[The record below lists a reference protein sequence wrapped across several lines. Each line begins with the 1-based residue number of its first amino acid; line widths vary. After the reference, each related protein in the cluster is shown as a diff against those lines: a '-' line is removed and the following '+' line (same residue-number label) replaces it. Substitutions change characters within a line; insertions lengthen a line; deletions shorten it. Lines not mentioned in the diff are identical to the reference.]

1 MGKCLFSRRIYKVS
15 LILAVANQK
24 GGVGKT
30 TTVINLGASLAAAE
44 KKVLLV
50 DFDPQANCTSG
61 FGLPKRGEIPS
72 VYDLLT
78 GAAPVEEVVRNTDL
92 PTLSMIPGSIS
103 LAGAEVELAALEDR
117 ENYLMNALEPIR
129 HDYDFIIIDCPPSLG
144 LLTLNALVVSDQL
157 IIPMQAEYFAMEGI
171 SELLRTVERVRE
183 SYNPNLSIKG
193 VLLTMVDERTNLAK
207 QVIEE
212 VQSHFGAK
220 VYKTL
225 IPRNIRLAEAPS
237 FGKPVLLYDIASRGA
252 QSYLKMTEE
261 FLAREG

>member
-1 MGKCLFSRRIYKVS
+1 MS
-15 LILAVANQK
+15 LIVAVANQK

-61 FGLPKRGEIPS
+61 YGLPKRGEIPS

-78 GAAPVEEVVRNTDL
+78 GNATIEEVVRDTDL
-92 PTLSMIPGSIS
+92 PKLRMIPGSIA
-103 LAGAEVELAALEDR
+103 LAGAEVELASVENR
-117 ENYLMNALEPIR
+117 ENYLQSALEPVR

-144 LLTLNALVVSDQL
+144 LLTLNALVVSDAL

-183 SYNPNLSIKG
+183 SYNPNLSIRG

-212 VQSHFGAK
+212 VQSHFGQK
-220 VYKTL
+220 VYKTFV
-225 IPRNIRLAEAPS
+225 PRNIRLAEAPS

>member
-1 MGKCLFSRRIYKVS
+1 
-15 LILAVANQK
+15 
-24 GGVGKT
+24 
-30 TTVINLGASLAAAE
+30 
-44 KKVLLV
+44 
-50 DFDPQANCTSG
+50 
-61 FGLPKRGEIPS
+61 
-72 VYDLLT
+72 
-78 GAAPVEEVVRNTDL
+78 
-92 PTLSMIPGSIS
+92 
-103 LAGAEVELAALEDR
+103 
-117 ENYLMNALEPIR
+117 
-129 HDYDFIIIDCPPSLG
+129 
-144 LLTLNALVVSDQL
+144 
-157 IIPMQAEYFAMEGI
+157 MQAEYFAMEGI

-212 VQSHFGAK
+212 VQNHFGAK

>member
-72 VYDLLT
+72 VYELLT
-78 GAAPVEEVVRNTDL
+78 GATPVEEVIRNTDL

-103 LAGAEVELAALEDR
+103 LAGAEVELAALDDR
-117 ENYLMNALEPIR
+117 ENYLLNALEPIR

-212 VQSHFGAK
+212 VQNHFGAK

-225 IPRNIRLAEAPS
+225 IPRNIRLEIGRAH
-237 FGKPVLLYDIASRGA
+237 V
-252 QSYLKMTEE
+252 
-261 FLAREG
+261 

>member
-1 MGKCLFSRRIYKVS
+1 LT

-44 KKVLLV
+44 KRVLLV

-72 VYDLLT
+72 IYDMLT
-78 GAAPVEEVVRNTDL
+78 GSSSVGEVVCHTEL
-92 PTLSMIPGSIS
+92 PTLSIIPGSIA
-103 LAGAEVELAALEDR
+103 LAGAEVELAAVDNR
-117 ENYLMNALEPIR
+117 ETYLAKALEPLR
-129 HDYDFIIIDCPPSLG
+129 SHYDYIIIDCPPSLG
-144 LLTLNALVVSDQL
+144 LLTLNALVVSDAL
-157 IIPMQAEYFAMEGI
+157 IIPMQAEYFAMEGV

-183 SYNPNLSIKG
+183 SYNPNLTIKG
-193 VLLTMVDERTNLAK
+193 VLLTMVDERTNLAR

-220 VYKTL
+220 VYKTFV
-225 IPRNIRLAEAPS
+225 PRNVRLAEAPS

>member
-1 MGKCLFSRRIYKVS
+1 VS

-72 VYDLLT
+72 IYDILT
-78 GAAPVEEVVRNTDL
+78 GNSTAAKVVKKTEL
-92 PTLSMIPGSIS
+92 PTLSIIPGSIA
-103 LAGAEVELAALEDR
+103 LAGAEVELASVENR
-117 ENYLMNALEPIR
+117 ESYLSKALEPLR
-129 HDYDFIIIDCPPSLG
+129 PQYDYIIIDCPPSLG
-144 LLTLNALVVSDQL
+144 LLTLNALVVADAL
-157 IIPMQAEYFAMEGI
+157 IIPMQAEYFAMEGV
-171 SELLRTVERVRE
+171 SELLRTVEKVRE
-183 SYNPNLSIKG
+183 NYNPNLAIKG

-212 VQSHFGAK
+212 VQSHFGSK
-220 VYKTL
+220 VYKTFV
-225 IPRNIRLAEAPS
+225 PRNVRLAEAPS

-261 FLAREG
+261 FLAREV